1 MRISYSL
8 INENRTTIRNG
19 NIRKPSYYCE
29 SMIKTL
35 ISQDS
40 FISKNAISKLLFEC
54 YGMMFDYNENH
65 FKNNETIYA
74 KLNGIYNS
82 ISQTISNLSNEN
94 SSLRRDYNNLYSTNS
109 NNERRI
115 SELNYQNQQNQSR
128 ISDLNY
134 QNQQN
139 QSRINDLSQQNEKLN
154 QKLQKEENLRKEEKE
169 KFEKFKKI
177 FEEEKIKIEKKHIG
191 ISKEYIFKFIIN
203 KFLKEFETKIE
214 KKNAFTHSLIQ
225 YMEKFNE
232 EYMQYCRNFL
242 SSFKANSHKIVNEFN
257 INDNNILIEHINF
270 IVIGKAGVEKSSF
283 INESLRLPK
292 EKRAKEGIGKSIT
305 SQSKLYNSDTL
316 KMIRMWDTQG
326 LDYKVSQEYI
336 LNEVKGIVEDG
347 LKKGPDHYIN
357 IILYCTTGERFQ
369 DEDGQFIYEIM
380 KLYPSDNLPVIITQ
394 LQAFFVD
401 RVKEMEKTI
410 REILSNYLDNKIAKK
425 IEIRDV
431 VARDQKAESV
441 VFKARG
447 IPELLRLSVELM
459 GRAII
464 QPLVKNFLKK
474 LKIYVKILLIKK

>member
-54 YGMMFDYNENH
+54 YGMMFDYNEKH

-128 ISDLNY
+128 I
-134 QNQQN
+134 
-139 QSRINDLSQQNEKLN
+139 NDLSQQNEKLN

-169 KFEKFKKI
+169 KFEKFKKV

-203 KFLKEFETKIE
+203 KFVKEFE
-214 KKNAFTHSLIQ
+214 
-225 YMEKFNE
+225 
-232 EYMQYCRNFL
+232 
-242 SSFKANSHKIVNEFN
+242 
-257 INDNNILIEHINF
+257 
-270 IVIGKAGVEKSSF
+270 
-283 INESLRLPK
+283 
-292 EKRAKEGIGKSIT
+292 
-305 SQSKLYNSDTL
+305 
-316 KMIRMWDTQG
+316 
-326 LDYKVSQEYI
+326 
-336 LNEVKGIVEDG
+336 
-347 LKKGPDHYIN
+347 
-357 IILYCTTGERFQ
+357 
-369 DEDGQFIYEIM
+369 
-380 KLYPSDNLPVIITQ
+380 
-394 LQAFFVD
+394 FF
-401 RVKEMEKTI
+401 
-410 REILSNYLDNKIAKK
+410 
-425 IEIRDV
+425 
-431 VARDQKAESV
+431 
-441 VFKARG
+441 F
-447 IPELLRLSVELM
+447 
-459 GRAII
+459 
-464 QPLVKNFLKK
+464 
-474 LKIYVKILLIKK
+474 